1 MKHGFIKIAAVTPD
15 MRVADPVYNTDVM
28 IEEMKQAAQ
37 KGAKVIVFPELSISG
52 YSCEDLFL
60 QELLLEES
68 RRQLCR
74 MAKETE
80 SLDALVLAGLPFEHR
95 NRLYNV
101 EAALHRGKILGLIPK
116 RNIPNYSEFYEARH
130 FTPGPKNPE

>member
-15 MRVADPVYNTDVM
+15 MKVADPVYNTDVM

-37 KGAKVIVFPELSISG
+37 KGAKIIVFPELAISG

-68 RRQLCR
+68 MR
-74 MAKETE
+74 
-80 SLDALVLAGLPFEHR
+80 
-95 NRLYNV
+95 
-101 EAALHRGKILGLIPK
+101 
-116 RNIPNYSEFYEARH
+116 YSF
-130 FTPGPKNPE
+130 G